1 MFETLINLIVASIL
15 ALIPAAPAAAPA
27 PAAPAP
33 VAVVAPAPEPVA
45 TIAGTPVPSDLSCE
59 EDEVIALL
67 PSPYPMGVD
76 YDAIGCVHI
85 DSL

>member
-1 MFETLINLIVASIL
+1 MIETLINLIVASIL

-27 PAAPAP
+27 PAAP
-33 VAVVAPAPEPVA
+33 VAVVAPAPAMQPTS
-45 TIAGTPVPSDLSCE
+45 TIAGTPVPFGLSCE
-59 EDEVIALL
+59 EDEVISLL
-67 PSPYPMGVD
+67 PSPYPMGVE